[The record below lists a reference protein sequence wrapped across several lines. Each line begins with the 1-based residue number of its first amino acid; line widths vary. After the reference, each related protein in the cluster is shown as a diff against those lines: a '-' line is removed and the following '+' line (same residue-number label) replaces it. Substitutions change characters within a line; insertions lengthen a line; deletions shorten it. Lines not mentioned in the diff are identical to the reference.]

1 MHGKFRE
8 LNKRE
13 TMNNLDITAR
23 ILCQLQSVLHSLDEL
38 SNTALYKHSLKNR
51 TNNYYE
57 FLEKWVH
64 SFTDELDIKD
74 QDNFVQ
80 IIKRL
85 DELASEIKMVN
96 NN

>member
-1 MHGKFRE
+1 
-8 LNKRE
+8 
-13 TMNNLDITAR
+13 MNNLDITAR

-38 SNTALYKHSLKNR
+38 SNTAIYKRELKNR
-51 TNNYYE
+51 TENYYTY
-57 FLEKWVH
+57 LEKWVH

-74 QDNFVQ
+74 QDNFIQ

-96 NN
+96 HSSDI